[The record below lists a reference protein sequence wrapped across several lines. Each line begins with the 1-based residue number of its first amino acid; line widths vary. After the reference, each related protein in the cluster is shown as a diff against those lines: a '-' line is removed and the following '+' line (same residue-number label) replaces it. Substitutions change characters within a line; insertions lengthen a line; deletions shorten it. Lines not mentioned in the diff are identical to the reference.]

1 MIAELEGMISRR
13 DDTSVVLMTGGGSF
27 GGVGYK
33 VRVTP
38 ETLDKLASI
47 GGEGGSASGPQKV
60 RLLTYLA
67 VREDAL
73 DLYGFLD
80 QDALELFELLI
91 SVNGIGPKTA
101 INILSLASAS
111 TLRGAIATGEPA
123 HLSKISGIG
132 KKNAEKIVMELKD
145 KFSDE
150 RFNSE
155 EYRDESDA
163 VEALKSLGYSERE
176 SREALKKID
185 KKTAA
190 SGSTSDKLK
199 QALKLLGK

>member
-1 MIAELEGMISRR
+1 MIAELEGVISWRNEQYI
-13 DDTSVVLMTGGGSF
+13 VLMA

-38 ETLDKLASI
+38 ETLDKLAHV
-47 GGEGGSASGPQKV
+47 GGEGGNAGAGLPKV
-60 RLLTYLA
+60 RLCTYLA
-67 VREDAL
+67 VRDDAL

-80 QDALELFELLI
+80 REALELFEHLI
-91 SVNGIGPKTA
+91 SVTGIGPKTA
-101 INILSLASAS
+101 MGILALASVS

-145 KFSDE
+145 KFSHE
-150 RFNSE
+150 RFKGDA
-155 EYRDESDA
+155 YQDESDA
-163 VEALKSLGYSERE
+163 VEALKSLGYSERD

-185 KKTAA
+185 KKVATG
-190 SGSTSDKLK
+190 GSTSDKLK
-199 QALKLLGK
+199 AALKLLGK

>member
-1 MIAELEGMISRR
+1 MIAELEGVILRR
-13 DDTSVVLMTGGGSF
+13 DETHLVIMTGGGSF

-38 ETLDKLASI
+38 ETLDKLASV
-47 GGEGGSASGPQKV
+47 GGEAKV
-60 RLLTYLA
+60 RLSTYLA

-101 INILSLASAS
+101 INILSLASVS

-150 RFNSE
+150 RFKSE

-185 KKTAA
+185 KKTAT
-190 SGSTSDKLK
+190 SDTTSDKLK

>member
-1 MIAELEGMISRR
+1 MIAELEGIISWRNEQYM
-13 DDTSVVLMTGGGSF
+13 VVMA

-38 ETLDKLASI
+38 ETLDKLA
-47 GGEGGSASGPQKV
+47 GTGVDDKV
-60 RLLTYLA
+60 RLCTYLA
-67 VREDAL
+67 VRDDAL

-80 QDALELFELLI
+80 REALELFEHLI
-91 SVNGIGPKTA
+91 SVTGIGPKTA
-101 INILSLASAS
+101 MGILALASVS
-111 TLRGAIATGEPA
+111 TLRGAIATGEPG
-123 HLSKISGIG
+123 HLTKISGIG

-150 RFNSE
+150 RFKSDL
-155 EYRDESDA
+155 YQDESDA

-185 KKTAA
+185 KKVAA

-199 QALKLLGK
+199 AALKLLGK